1 MPLMFL
7 FQGSYLSLAAVV
19 CVSCGERHDD
29 RKNGVAQNG
38 FMRAL
43 DDLVP
48 VFLGDES
55 ASRGLQYL
63 QSAVR
68 QYGYFGCRP
77 CLSRF
82 KKTRDAHE
90 QVRSLAH
97 EFAARFDS
105 AEIDAVVFETPTP
118 EQPVLAPSSVTTT
131 VNPIRAVVGVDK
143 RGLSPQKEQRPKRP
157 NAGDGLAERRRL
169 DLDALAGDVMD
180 FIMSP
185 PHYQPAFADEVHF
198 DLLVR
203 AFSFFF

>member
-1 MPLMFL
+1 MFL

-55 ASRGLQYL
+55 ASRGLQHL

-90 QVRSLAH
+90 QVRAMAH

-131 VNPIRAVVGVDK
+131 VDPTTIRAVVGVDK
-143 RGLSPQKEQRPKRP
+143 RGWSPQKEQRP
-157 NAGDGLAERRRL
+157 NACDGLAERRRL

-180 FIMSP
+180 FNMSP
-185 PHYQPAFADEVHF
+185 PRHYEVLPPFLPAK
-198 DLLVR
+198 
-203 AFSFFF
+203 

>member
-1 MPLMFL
+1 MFL
-7 FQGSYLSLAAVV
+7 FQGSCLSPAVVV

-55 ASRGLQYL
+55 ASRGLQHL

-90 QVRSLAH
+90 QVRAMAH

-131 VNPIRAVVGVDK
+131 VDPTTIRAVVGVDK
-143 RGLSPQKEQRPKRP
+143 RGWS
-157 NAGDGLAERRRL
+157 ERRRL

-180 FIMSP
+180 FNMSP
-185 PHYQPAFADEVHF
+185 PRYYEVLPPFLPAK
-198 DLLVR
+198 
-203 AFSFFF
+203 